1 LGLFCNAKPWPTFDL
16 ASCHQLQ
23 QKAVRHPAVMS
34 SPITTVSAVIVC
46 YHPDPEALDQLI
58 QGLQS
63 DVHHIWLIHNS
74 PQPQARV
81 WHTSVR
87 HVQCSSNIGV
97 AGALNLGFDQA
108 YAHGADAVI
117 GFDQDSEPPP
127 GLVAQLRASWN
138 AALQEQPGRQLA
150 AIGPALQD
158 KDAGHLLHTFAPYN
172 WQRRR
177 LQPSPGICLVVD
189 HLITSG
195 CLIPRSAWQ
204 VIGPTNES
212 LFIDWVDVEWCG
224 RARHAGHQLLLDG
237 DATLPHRIG
246 QKSSTFMGRHFH
258 VHSPFRHYFVLRN
271 AILLWSDKRF
281 STGWRAHHLLYALR
295 VILANLVFAP
305 GRLQR
310 LNCVAR
316 GWRDGWAKRTGAQ
329 GQIAD

>member
-1 LGLFCNAKPWPTFDL
+1 
-16 ASCHQLQ
+16 
-23 QKAVRHPAVMS
+23 MS
-34 SPITTVSAVIVC
+34 SPIAIVSAVIVC
-46 YHPDPEALDQLI
+46 YHPDPKALDQLI
-58 QGLQS
+58 QNLQP
-63 DVHHIWLIHNS
+63 DVQHIWLIHNS
-74 PQPQARV
+74 LQPTGGA
-81 WHTSVR
+81 WHSGVR
-87 HVQCSSNIGV
+87 HIQCASNVGV

-117 GFDQDSEPPP
+117 GFDQDSAPPP
-127 GLVAQLRASWN
+127 GLVAQLRSSWN
-138 AALQEQPGRQLA
+138 AALQEQPGRPLA
-150 AIGPALQD
+150 AVGPALQD

-172 WQRRR
+172 WRRRR

-195 CLIPRSAWQ
+195 CLIPCSAWQ

-212 LFIDWVDVEWCG
+212 LFIDWVDVEWSG
-224 RARHAGHQLLLDG
+224 RARLAGYQLLMDG
-237 DATLPHRIG
+237 DAILPHRIG

-310 LNCVAR
+310 LVCVAR

-329 GQIAD
+329 GQIPD